1 MTTVVPNPSQTT
13 EKCAEHFYFSL
24 AEQNEKS
31 GEYFSCIVLEP
42 EIKLWDFLWAVF
54 LDLLPFLA
62 FPCSPSNL
70 KRFQDAL
77 CCPRNCAKWLCN
89 GVHATAKG
97 KMDTNR
103 KQLKWQKHM
112 DNERLTNS
120 P

>member
-13 EKCAEHFYFSL
+13 EKSVPSTSIFHWLSKM
-24 AEQNEKS
+24 KS
-31 GEYFSCIVLEP
+31 GEHFSCIVLEP

-89 GVHATAKG
+89 GVHATVKG

-103 KQLKWQKHM
+103 KQFKWQKHM